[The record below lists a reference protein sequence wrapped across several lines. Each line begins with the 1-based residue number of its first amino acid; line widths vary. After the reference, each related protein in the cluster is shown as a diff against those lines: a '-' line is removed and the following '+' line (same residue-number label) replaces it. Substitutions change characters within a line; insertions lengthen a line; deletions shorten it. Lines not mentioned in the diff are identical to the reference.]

1 MVSFQ
6 TILISLCFVIL
17 AYIASIIT
25 ISFTTGD
32 MRNIFDQSLKS
43 DSKLYEQISVGTNY
57 TYQTDTSKNMH
68 TILLNGLNFS
78 QNQFLLM
85 YDSTPYASKGHIA
98 ITLPCNEDNSSQSL
112 FQILVGRAPDLFP
125 LPLGYI
131 QDISS
136 LSTACVY
143 HGQFGFGDPITDIV
157 LKYVGEGNMELKG
170 PYSAII
176 STLESY
182 IPKQK
187 SFEELQHAQIANQ

>member
-1 MVSFQ
+1 MVSTQ
-6 TILISLCFVIL
+6 TILISSCLVIL
-17 AYIASIIT
+17 AYSALIIT

-43 DSKLYEQISVGTNY
+43 DSELYKKISTGIDYV
-57 TYQTDTSKNMH
+57 YQTDTSKNMH

-85 YDSTPYASKGHIA
+85 YDSTPVASKGHIA
-98 ITLPCNEDNSSQSL
+98 ITLPCNEDNPAQPL

-131 QDISS
+131 QNISS
-136 LSTACVY
+136 LSTLCAF
-143 HGQFGFGDPITDIV
+143 HSQFGFGDPITDIA
-157 LKYVGEGNMELKG
+157 LKYAGEGNMELKG

-187 SFEELQHAQIANQ
+187 SFQELQHALMANQ